1 MPIKE
6 VFPRGKN
13 TKCSCWWCVRWT
25 CKCPEHS
32 LHGCPGE
39 KGAMLGM
46 LSLSSVYQCW
56 SGHAAEPGKGLLS
69 QGKQVTGCKESGSSR
84 RCITAQCHGQRA
96 GELVFHV
103 VVERE
108 KQRRWLLAGGA
119 GGRWAPSPRAVPL
132 VPKHSLASQTSAGCK
147 RKGRA
152 VRNIQESQWLQMHF
166 LLPYISKTLTRY
178 WDSVANSNNSE

>member
-13 TKCSCWWCVRWT
+13 TKCCCWWCVRWT

-96 GELVFHV
+96 GELVFMWWWR
-103 VVERE
+103 ERSKE
-108 KQRRWLLAGGA
+108 GGCWLVGLGEGGLQVPKLFLSSPNAAWLLRCLQGA
-119 GGRWAPSPRAVPL
+119 
-132 VPKHSLASQTSAGCK
+132 
-147 RKGRA
+147 KGRGE
-152 VRNIQESQWLQMHF
+152 Q
-166 LLPYISKTLTRY
+166 
-178 WDSVANSNNSE
+178 